1 MSPLGYTD
9 RYTREASLTD
19 TVLEFYDNNLT
30 ITLKPRT
37 YLEEDFNVIAFG
49 IESTT
54 PNANITVLGSDHIT
68 TGTLYVTNILSDND
82 HGGLDFFNGNV
93 HIANTGD
100 IFVSSL
106 FVDNPRTVSNLLYN
120 EVVTK
125 EPLIE
130 YLNDNYSN
138 VEVSNAHFVSYENLL
153 GQVDYYHL
161 ANVEFVINKLN
172 EFTGSA
178 GPFDWET
185 FVPYSEM
192 ANIFQESIIIEQI
205 FTDHYATIEANF
217 VSFAAFEG
225 QIANYRLV
233 NEEFVTNQIATAL
246 AAVSISDELNEQIDI
261 YRGNLRLTENPV
273 RNLGT
278 DIQTYINLVYG
289 VYSPVNSQITD
300 VNRGGVATIRDL
312 NRKINDNNV
321 VIERTIREN
330 ILANLEIG
338 LGDGEN
344 ITIEGLINQLLIRI
358 AQTNLYA
365 LREDVY
371 INNMQTLINK
381 SILLLEDDVTD
392 AQQSEVRNNNYFIA
406 LKALLDRY
414 YVRIDGVNNTPG
426 EPLLNSAAFVTQQQ
440 LYSALINVNSGYSS
454 TGNVTV
460 QYLVENEYARLN
472 TNDLSEY
479 IVSVMGGGSS
489 DFVTTSYLSSN
500 KYAKIDS
507 SELFNYI
514 RQIVDNYYGDQSV
527 TLSYLQNNY
536 VSLETWQ
543 TYFGTMHIQSYPG
556 CTGSGSGSGGVING
570 ITLEYLTT
578 VLTNYITRAEFE
590 AAIIG
595 GGGITMT
602 QLNNALQL
610 YLKKN
615 DAIEQ
620 YVSMTEF
627 LEFKEGHTHDDDGTG
642 TGPGSG
648 RPSGPILKLYPIT
661 NVFNMDITSS
671 IIQVDYAL
679 NKPNPISSFFYN
691 VSEDAE
697 RFIFFTLSDNK
708 IDGVS
713 PNIGDVFLVQHPIQ
727 VDPFYVGDIV
737 LASTINGVF
746 TIMDISE
753 STITQTI
760 TIRCLRYNDFNASEN
775 ILNGRVVYVKRKE
788 DGGVANETSG
798 HTFIVSIPAPM
809 EDYYNYV
816 CTFVP
821 LCNYDIKSMAKQ
833 DNTNVNITGGNISI
847 PSLRASEIKPYGDT
861 NAVSIIL
868 PDIGSK
874 FTVRASDI
882 ETNTDIQNDIVFQV
896 DTTGLVS
903 AFQFNSLSDRSL
915 KKNDKTIT
923 NSLDLIKKLKGKT
936 FEWKDESKNEKGRS
950 YGFIAQEVEE
960 HFPTLVAETLNGH
973 LAVDYAKVVAI
984 LVESVKSI
992 HDRLIEA
999 GISSNPNYGTSSGS
1013 GTSSGTSSGAGQT
1026 HVHSTT
1032 SCSCCPLHNDGGD
1045 TSTPSPSPPIPIPTE
1060 LITNIIGMGGNK
1072 TVFVDLASTP
1082 YDSIELT
1089 ELFGDS
1095 NNYVLYTNGGNNM
1108 LDNANIETNDT
1119 LCIKDCPNK
1128 KFNGVFI
1135 VQHIQTGPV
1144 GKFSRCI
1151 RSNDYKTFDDI
1162 HHSMVYVNPSG
1173 LYGTGKGNTNPG
1185 TSFTCIQPSNID
1197 SFVIDESEIDYMS
1210 FGPGTNIRSMA
1221 SQDSDNVN
1229 ITGGNIDVNSIS
1241 ISDCRPVEGETE
1253 VTIRL
1258 NGTSA
1263 ADKFRVTN
1271 ATNKELMVVDGRGVV
1286 SARDFYAP
1294 SDKNLKKNEKPITNA
1309 LDLVRKLRGVTFD
1322 WKDFHSNHPNYGFI
1336 AQEVA
1341 IHFPSLVHERSDG
1354 MMTVDY
1360 AKIVS
1365 ILVEAVKD
1373 IGNILNM

>member
-30 ITLKPRT
+30 IILKPRT
-37 YLEEDFNVIAFG
+37 YVEEDYNVIAFG

-68 TGTLYVTNILSDND
+68 TGTLYVTNISSDND

-93 HIANTGD
+93 HMANNGD

-106 FVDNPRTVSNLLYN
+106 FVDNPRTMSDLSYN

-125 EPLIE
+125 EPLIKH
-130 YLNDNYSN
+130 LHTNYSN
-138 VEVSNAHFVSYENLL
+138 VEVSNAHFVSYENLV

-161 ANVEFVINKLN
+161 ANEEFVINKLN
-172 EFTGSA
+172 EFTGNA

-192 ANIFQESIIIEQI
+192 ANVIQESVTIAEI
-205 FTDHYATIEANF
+205 FTTQYATIEANF
-217 VSFAAFEG
+217 VSYAAFEG

-233 NEEFVTNQIATAL
+233 NEEFVTNQIETAL
-246 AAVSISDELNEQIDI
+246 SSVSIIDELNEQIDM
-261 YRGNLRLTENPV
+261 YRGTLRLTELPD
-273 RNLGT
+273 RNLRT
-278 DIQTYINLVYG
+278 DIQTYINHVYG
-289 VYSPVNSQITD
+289 VYSPINNEI
-300 VNRGGVATIRDL
+300 NEGNHGGLVTYYSL
-312 NRKINDNNV
+312 NNKINRNNV

-330 ILANLEIG
+330 ILADLEIG

-344 ITIEGLINQLLIRI
+344 ITIETLITTILSRI
-358 AQTNLYA
+358 HNTNIYA
-365 LREDVY
+365 RREEVY
-371 INNMQTLINK
+371 ITDIQTLINK

-426 EPLLNSAAFVTQQQ
+426 QPLLNSAAFVTQQQ

-479 IVSVMGGGSS
+479 ILSVMGGGNSA
-489 DFVTTSYLSSN
+489 DFVTTSYLDSN
-500 KYAKIDS
+500 NYARLES
-507 SELFNYI
+507 NELSAYI
-514 RQIVDNYYGDQSV
+514 QEIVDNHYGDQSV

-543 TYFGTMHIQSYPG
+543 TYFGTMHIQPSPG
-556 CTGSGSGSGGVING
+556 CTGSGSGGVING
-570 ITLEYLTT
+570 ITLEYLMT
-578 VLTNYITRAEFE
+578 VLTNYITRTEFE
-590 AAIIG
+590 EAVIG

-610 YLKKN
+610 YLTRN
-615 DAIEQ
+615 DAITN
-620 YVSMTEF
+620 YVSMTEW

-642 TGPGSG
+642 TGTG
-648 RPSGPILKLYPIT
+648 RPSGPILKLYPTT

-679 NKPNPISSFFYN
+679 NKPNQISSFHHTA
-691 VSEDAE
+691 SEAVE
-697 RFIFFTLSDNK
+697 PYIYFTLSDNK

-713 PNIGDVFLVQHPIQ
+713 PNIGDVFLVQHPIHLNPLY
-727 VDPFYVGDIV
+727 VDDM
-737 LASTINGVF
+737 ASTINGVF
-746 TIMDISE
+746 TIVGIE
-753 STITQTI
+753 VVHST

-798 HTFIVSIPAPM
+798 HTFIVSIPAPI
-809 EDYYNYV
+809 EIYFNYV

-833 DNTNVNITGGNISI
+833 DNTNVNITGGNISV
-847 PSLRASEIKPYGDT
+847 PLLRASEIKPYGDT

-882 ETNTDIQNDIVFQV
+882 ETNTDIQNDVVFQV

-923 NSLDLIKKLKGKT
+923 NSLDLIKKLNGKT

-992 HDRLIEA
+992 HDRLIDA
-999 GISSNPNYGTSSGS
+999 GISSNPNYYGTSSGSGSGS
-1013 GTSSGTSSGAGQT
+1013 GTSSGSGQT

-1032 SCSCCPLHNDGGD
+1032 SCSCCPLHHDGGD
-1045 TSTPSPSPPIPIPTE
+1045 TSTPSPSPSPPTPTPTE

-1082 YDSIELT
+1082 YDSIEIT

-1108 LDNANIETNDT
+1108 LDDANIETNDKV
-1119 LCIKDCPNK
+1119 CIKDCPNK

-1151 RSNDYKTFDDI
+1151 RSNDYKTFGNI

-1185 TSFTCIQPSNID
+1185 TSFTCIEPSNID

-1241 ISDCRPVEGETE
+1241 ISDCRPLEGETE

-1258 NGTSA
+1258 NGTST

-1341 IHFPSLVHERSDG
+1341 IHFPSLVHERTDG

-1360 AKIVS
+1360 SKIVS

-1373 IGNILNM
+1373 IGNLLNM